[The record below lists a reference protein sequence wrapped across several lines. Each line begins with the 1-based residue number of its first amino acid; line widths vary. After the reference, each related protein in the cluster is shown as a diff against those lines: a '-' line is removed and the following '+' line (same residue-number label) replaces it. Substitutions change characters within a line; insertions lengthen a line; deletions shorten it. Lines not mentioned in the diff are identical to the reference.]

1 VSMGIQELIKYLK
14 GYLILRIE
22 GLNLEKFINI
32 SIANG
37 INFWDMKRLSMT
49 AIELNVDLAGYRAL
63 KEMLRKTNSRAYVIS
78 KKGLPFLFSK
88 LKRRSMLVI
97 GFVIFILLIFV
108 LSSFIW
114 SINIKGANNVS
125 SKEIRQSLSEFG
137 IKPGTF
143 KLNIPVIDI
152 ENNMLI
158 KVKEISWIKITLKGT
173 RATVEVK
180 ERVDPP
186 KILPEDIPCNIVA
199 RRDGIIYKIVSMKGD
214 EVVKEGEPVRKGQIL
229 VSGVIERPETEIRYV
244 HSLADIEAK
253 TWYEEKVVIP
263 IKTMK
268 RVRTGKKESKIYI
281 NLNDKTLL
289 IKNTDV
295 HYKIYDKI
303 KRSLKLIETDKF
315 ELPIE
320 IVIEDYFE
328 INEVESLLDNEEAKS
343 LALEEIEKQILSNMA
358 YDARIINK
366 RIDYVVKE
374 DCVIASAL
382 YETMEDI
389 GVPQEIN

>member
-1 VSMGIQELIKYLK
+1 MSMSIQEIVKYLK

-49 AIELNVDLAGYRAL
+49 AIELNVDLMGYKAL
-63 KEMLRKTNSRAYVIS
+63 KKMLRKTNSRAYVIS
-78 KKGLPFLFSK
+78 KKGFPFLFLK
-88 LKRRSMLVI
+88 LKRRSMLGI
-97 GFVIFILLIFV
+97 GFAIFIFLIFV

-125 SKEIRQSLSEFG
+125 SKEIRQSLSELG
-137 IKPGTF
+137 IRPGTF
-143 KLNIPVIDI
+143 KLNIPVIEI

-173 RATVEVK
+173 RAIIEIK
-180 ERVDPP
+180 ERINPP
-186 KILPEDIPCNIVA
+186 KIVPENIPCNIVA

-229 VSGVIERPETEIRYV
+229 VSGVIERPEVEIRYV
-244 HSLADIEAK
+244 HSLAEIEAK

-263 IKTMK
+263 LETIK
-268 RVRTGKKESKIYI
+268 RVRSGRKKSKIYI

-289 IKNTDV
+289 IKNTDIN
-295 HYKIYDKI
+295 YKTYDKI
-303 KRSLKLIETDKF
+303 KRNLKLIETDKF
-315 ELPIE
+315 ELPFE

-328 INEVESLLDNEEAKS
+328 TSDINVFLSSEEAKS
-343 LALEEIEKQILSNMA
+343 LALEEIEKNVLSNMA
-358 YDARIINK
+358 YNAKIINK

-382 YETMEDI
+382 YETIEDI
-389 GVPQEIN
+389 GVQQEIN